1 MIIIK
6 NYGKEYV
13 DRGIIKWNGMY
24 LSEHTEQMYNEQAAV
39 KNRPTQKL
47 QMTTE
52 QIQLILVDAF
62 QGSLVIAIQKEERNL
77 DGDYLPDIFGHIIGF
92 DERGLFIDQKKVDFD
107 EIRHVE
113 IRSTPKWFNVDE

>member
-24 LSEHTEQMYNEQAAV
+24 LSEHTEQMYNEQAAI

-47 QMTTE
+47 QMTTN
-52 QIQLILVDAF
+52 QIQSVLVEGF
-62 QGSLVIAIQKEERNL
+62 KNSLVIGIQKEERNL
-77 DGDYLPDIFGHIIGF
+77 DGDYSPDVIGHIIGF
-92 DERGLFIDQKKVDFD
+92 DERGLFIDQQKVDFD

-113 IRSTPKWFNVDE
+113 IRSTPKWFNIDE